1 MTLKDAIREV
11 EAKQEF
17 WVNECE
23 FSDYYERVQDCPDDQ
38 LNAEVDYITFD
49 ANGTITFE
57 I

>member
-17 WVNECE
+17 WVNERE